1 MRTANYILST
11 ISIVLGLATVLFV
24 MSQADEFRARTI
36 AWPPDWSLGTT
47 IGVILILNGAV
58 RLWFAA
64 GDGASP
70 QPPGP
75 YTP

>member
-11 ISIVLGLATVLFV
+11 ISVILGVGTVLFV
-24 MSQADEFRARTI
+24 LSQADEFKTQTI
-36 AWPPDWSLGTT
+36 AWPPDWSIGTT

-64 GDGASP
+64 GDSNDSTADDPYP
-70 QPPGP
+70 Q
-75 YTP
+75 